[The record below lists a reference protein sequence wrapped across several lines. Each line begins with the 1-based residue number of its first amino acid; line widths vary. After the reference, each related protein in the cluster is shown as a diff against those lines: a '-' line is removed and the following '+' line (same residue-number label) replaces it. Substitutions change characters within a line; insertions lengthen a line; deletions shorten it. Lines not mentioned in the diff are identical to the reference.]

1 VPGLTDVASAAQT
14 TPIVDPDPPPAPGAE
29 ARPARRRPVLLV
41 GDSVMLGASKAL
53 RRAIGRRAVIDARVA
68 RQFPEGAD
76 VVRSRLRRMAK
87 DTMVVIHLGTNG
99 YIKYSD
105 IHELLEDVAKRR
117 RVVLVTVRVPLE
129 WQDSVNALLRSEAK
143 RFKNVRIADW
153 YGASGASGLVVDG
166 AHTTQS
172 GMRVYARTI
181 AAQLR

>member
-1 VPGLTDVASAAQT
+1 
-14 TPIVDPDPPPAPGAE
+14 
-29 ARPARRRPVLLV
+29 
-41 GDSVMLGASKAL
+41 
-53 RRAIGRRAVIDARVA
+53 
-68 RQFPEGAD
+68 
-76 VVRSRLRRMAK
+76 MAK